1 MVGSPIGLL
10 SGNNFLF
17 CPMTYRSEIDG
28 LRAIA
33 VIPVVLFH
41 AGFEFCSGGFLGVDV
56 FFVIS
61 GYLITSI
68 LVEELNQGSISLK
81 QFYLRRIRRLIP
93 GFLFMLLIV
102 SFFYLLVARPS
113 QQESESLSNSVLSS
127 LFFYSNFYFSL
138 NNGYFAS
145 SSELTPLL
153 HTWSL
158 SVEEQF
164 YLIYPIF
171 LLFVFKW
178 KNKSPIFLISFI
190 FFSSLFLCF
199 LGGELLGKWNFYL
212 LLTRAWELAAGALC
226 FFCKIKNCRN
236 YPQYFFDIIS
246 LLGLILILGSFYF
259 LDESINSP
267 SLWCLFPV
275 TGTILIIKFCRPQGF
290 VCRFLSAKVLVLIG
304 TLSYGIYLWHH
315 PLLSISRHF
324 VIHPFY
330 LDEYVVILS
339 ILLTFLAAWI
349 SYFLIEKPFRS
360 GAISLKWLLV
370 PLASLLTLGFLPNEI
385 SKLGLNPR
393 SKVFSD
399 SVRDLARDNYDS
411 DQRENGYVFGDLS
424 KTTNDILLLGDS
436 HARMLMPSLGE
447 LLELKKWRGFHPY
460 EKKLKSNFLAIQP
473 NTDESFLKE
482 WRNQMELH
490 SEGAKAIIISFRHS
504 ISKDNYFYD
513 PVQSDL
519 PQVFFDNFERRVL
532 YLSSLV
538 PKILMVAP
546 FPESPYWGPNIGR
559 SFFQRE
565 NWFDTSVSKYIS
577 LHQKFLNH
585 LEKIASVNS
594 SFEIIYPHHF
604 LINQDAHFSY
614 YFSGE
619 RKSVIPYYYDD
630 DHLNKFGCKEIAQEI
645 ISGIQ

>member
-1 MVGSPIGLL
+1 MVGSPIGLS
-10 SGNNFLF
+10 SGNNSFS
-17 CPMTYRSEIDG
+17 MTYRPEIDG

-68 LVEELNQGSISLK
+68 LVDELNQGSISLK

-102 SFFYLLVARPS
+102 SFFFLLLVRPS

-164 YLIYPIF
+164 YLIYPIL
-171 LLFVFKW
+171 LLFGFKW
-178 KNKSPIFLISFI
+178 KNKSLILLISFI

-199 LGGELLGKWNFYL
+199 LGGELFGKWNFYL

-226 FFCKIKNCRN
+226 FLCKIKNFRK
-236 YPQYFFDIIS
+236 YPQYIFDSIS

-304 TLSYGIYLWHH
+304 ILSYGIYLWHH

-330 LDEYVVILS
+330 LDEKIVIFS

-370 PLASLLTLGFLPNEI
+370 PLALLLTLGFLPNEI

-399 SVRDLARDNYDS
+399 SVRDLARDDYDS
-411 DQRENGYVFGDLS
+411 DRTKNGYVFGDLS

-436 HARMLMPSLGE
+436 HARMLMPGLTE
-447 LLELKKWRGFHPY
+447 LMRLKKWKGFHPY

-504 ISKDNYFYD
+504 RSKDNYFYD
-513 PVQSDL
+513 PILPDL
-519 PQVFFDNFERRVL
+519 PQVFFDNFEKRVS
-532 YLSSLV
+532 YLSTLV
-538 PKILMVAP
+538 SKLFIIAP
-546 FPESPYWGPNIGR
+546 FPESPTWGPNLGR
-559 SFFQRE
+559 SFFQHE
-565 NWFDTSVSKYIS
+565 KSFDTSVSRYLW
-577 LHQKFLNH
+577 LHQKLLKR
-585 LEKIASVNS
+585 LEKIENDETSIEV
-594 SFEIIYPHHF
+594 IYPHHF
-604 LINQDAHFSY
+604 LRNENNHVSY
-614 YFSGE
+614 FMKDDQNGL
-619 RKSVIPYYYDD
+619 IPYYYDD
-630 DHLNKFGCKEIAQEI
+630 DHLNRKGYDKILENV
-645 ISGIQ
+645 ISNIQ